1 MNEIT
6 LHIPNISCNHCL
18 MTIKR
23 ESALVPGVEFVSGS
37 VEAKTA
43 TFRVA
48 NDQILDALK
57 GALAE
62 AGYPAA

>member
-23 ESALVPGVEFVSGS
+23 ESALVKGVEFVGGS
-37 VEAKTA
+37 VEDKTV
-43 TFRVA
+43 TFKVA
-48 NDQILDALK
+48 NDQILTALK
-57 GALAE
+57 AALAE